1 MATAVTATTT
11 AIKVEHLEMVRKGVS
26 RGAIETAQV
35 GISFKAL
42 FTQKGEQDA
51 MTIGVLAGPVLI
63 GGRILKQE

>member
-11 AIKVEHLEMVRKGVS
+11 AIKVEHLEMVRKGIS
-26 RGAIETAQV
+26 GGAIETAQV
-35 GISFKAL
+35 GISLKAL

-51 MTIGVLAGPVLI
+51 VTIGVAGPVLI